1 MRSRMASP
9 DKTVSHK
16 LVAKRKTR
24 FTGKKRGNFMNDDT
38 RKDLDSLPLAMAY
51 VPMQQWRKLYS
62 PEEALRRGTM
72 FEELDLPFLGEEGV
86 SRGK

>member
-1 MRSRMASP
+1 
-9 DKTVSHK
+9 
-16 LVAKRKTR
+16 
-24 FTGKKRGNFMNDDT
+24 MNDDT

-51 VPMQQWRKLYS
+51 VSMQQWRKLYS

>member
-1 MRSRMASP
+1 
-9 DKTVSHK
+9 
-16 LVAKRKTR
+16 
-24 FTGKKRGNFMNDDT
+24 MNDDT

-62 PEEALRRGTM
+62 AEEALRRGTM